1 MEAVRTRYESLPGVV
16 TPPKSMLDRP
26 VEVIWLA
33 TDGNAAQ
40 VARPGVPV
48 TVHDVLEKIG
58 IWEGEALQREKQPED
73 RERPPLA

>member
-1 MEAVRTRYESLPGVV
+1 MEAVRTSYVSLPGVV

-58 IWEGEALQREKQPED
+58 FWEGEALLREKQPED

>member
-33 TDGNAAQ
+33 TDDIAAHVGQ
-40 VARPGVPV
+40 PGVPV
-48 TVHDVLEKIG
+48 TVQDVFGKIG
-58 IWEGEALQREKQPED
+58 FWEGQVLLREKQPED
-73 RERPPLA
+73 RERPSLA

>member
-1 MEAVRTRYESLPGVV
+1 MAAVRTSDESLPAIV

-40 VARPGVPV
+40 VARPGGPV

-58 IWEGEALQREKQPED
+58 FWEGEALQREKQPED